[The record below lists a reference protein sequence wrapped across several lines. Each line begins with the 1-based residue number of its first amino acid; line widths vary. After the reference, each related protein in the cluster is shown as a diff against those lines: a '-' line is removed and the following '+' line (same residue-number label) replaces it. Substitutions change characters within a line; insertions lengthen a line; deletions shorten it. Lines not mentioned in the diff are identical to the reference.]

1 MSAFE
6 DTTPFVLALLI
17 TFTALVFISIWNN
30 YNSVKVEKEVS
41 KPKND
46 GPSRTRELLI
56 RFTKFYNDLDA
67 HNNYLY
73 DTQLLPDP
81 KQHIIH
87 ALYVGYDES
96 ENDEDRKAIKIGLE
110 AIVQFQDLIGD
121 EPLKPEIDEEI
132 GDQVLINMENQDI
145 SNEQKKYLDKL
156 ELASKRDHRKLGTS
170 LDLFYF
176 DEFSPAMPFFLP
188 KGTFIMNELTNYMR
202 EKYKKYDYQEVI
214 TPQIFS
220 SKLWDLSGHSSHF
233 QENMFFTENDENKM
247 GIKPMNCPSHYLLFR
262 SRLHSYKDLPIR
274 YADFGRLHRNERSGV
289 SHGLTRVKSFSQD
302 DSHIFCTKDQ
312 IEAEILS
319 FLNLLVSFQL

>member
-1 MSAFE
+1 MTAFE

-30 YNSVKVEKEVS
+30 FNSVKVEKEVS

-96 ENDEDRKAIKIGLE
+96 ENDEDRNAIKIGLE

-121 EPLKPEIDEEI
+121 EPLKPEIDEDTE
-132 GDQVLINMENQDI
+132 DQQTNLENSDLTD
-145 SNEQKKYLDKL
+145 EQKNYLDFNNKRIQEL
-156 ELASKRDHRKLGTS
+156 ETH
-170 LDLFYF
+170 
-176 DEFSPAMPFFLP
+176 FSHL
-188 KGTFIMNELTNYMR
+188 KIEMNENVFSE
-202 EKYKKYDYQEVI
+202 EKIDA
-214 TPQIFS
+214 
-220 SKLWDLSGHSSHF
+220 
-233 QENMFFTENDENKM
+233 
-247 GIKPMNCPSHYLLFR
+247 
-262 SRLHSYKDLPIR
+262 
-274 YADFGRLHRNERSGV
+274 ADKRNV
-289 SHGLTRVKSFSQD
+289 SQ
-302 DSHIFCTKDQ
+302 
-312 IEAEILS
+312 
-319 FLNLLVSFQL
+319 